1 MQSSTLVA
9 LIALGGL
16 GLFFSAGLAYAS
28 RKFAVKEDPKISQ
41 IMDVLAGANCGACG
55 YPGCHAFA
63 EAVVKGEA
71 PMSGCT
77 PGGVESTGRIARII
91 GVEADMGEYVPKVA
105 VVCCQGDRGKAR
117 ELFCYQG
124 LENCAAAQLVAGG
137 SKACQY
143 GCLGLGTC
151 AGVCPFDALIMG
163 DKGLPVVDDKK
174 CTGCGLCVSACPRDI
189 IQLIP
194 REAQIYLACVS
205 LDKGKAV
212 KTSCSVGCIGC
223 GLCAKPKVTP
233 SGAIVMEGNLPKI
246 DYAKAGI
253 DLVVAAGK
261 CPPKSFVD
269 KVAHR
274 PKVSIDSKCDGC
286 GVCKE
291 VCPAGAIEGEKD
303 QRHKV
308 IMNKC
313 LGCGICVSQC
323 HLGAISILGALGY
336 VEED

>member
-1 MQSSTLVA
+1 MQSSTWLA
-9 LIALGGL
+9 LIALGAL
-16 GLFFSAGLAYAS
+16 GLLFSLGLAYAS
-28 RKFAVKEDPKISQ
+28 RKFAIKEDPRVSD

-71 PMSGCT
+71 SMSGCT
-77 PGGVESTGRIARII
+77 PGGVESTGKIAKIM
-91 GVEADMGEYVPKVA
+91 GVEPEGGEYIPKVA
-105 VVCCQGDRGKAR
+105 VVRCQGDRENAR
-117 ELFCYQG
+117 ELFRYQG
-124 LENCAAAQLVAGG
+124 LEDCDAAQLVAGG

-151 AGVCPFDALIMG
+151 VQVCPFEALSMG
-163 DKGLPVVDDKK
+163 DKGLPWVDDKK
-174 CTGCGLCVSACPRDI
+174 CTGCGLCVAACPRGI

-194 REAQIYLACVS
+194 RDAQVYLACVS
-205 LDKGKAV
+205 LDKGKSV
-212 KTSCSVGCIGC
+212 KDVCAVGCIGC
-223 GLCAKPKVTP
+223 GLCAKPKITP
-233 SGAIVMEGNLPKI
+233 SGAITMEDNLPEI
-246 DYAKAGI
+246 DYLKADI
-253 DLVVAAGK
+253 DLVVAMSK
-261 CPPKSFVD
+261 CPQNSFVD
-269 KVAHR
+269 KIAHR

-291 VCPAGAIEGEKD
+291 ACPVGAIEGEKD

-313 LGCGICVSQC
+313 IGCGICVPKC